1 MVCRADN
8 GDIGY
13 TCTLHSFEVGGA
25 CLRDRYRFS
34 VWRAG
39 LVLVSENRCSS
50 AVSISHTQKGPRDAS
65 EAVLA
70 GGLLRARPSAFGL
83 GRIFSPCPR
92 RSLLPPSA
100 GQRTAGRQVGR
111 SVIKIMPPKFWI
123 LAQIITDSLL
133 SLLLLF
139 MGIIASYYWGDNV
152 LLLSQVE
159 CRQGIQAHS
168 APRPLELFGPPSR
181 SLRMQHGAAPQGP
194 R

>member
-1 MVCRADN
+1 MGDN
-8 GDIGY
+8 SGSLAIII
-13 TCTLHSFEVGGA
+13 A
-25 CLRDRYRFS
+25 
-34 VWRAG
+34 
-39 LVLVSENRCSS
+39 
-50 AVSISHTQKGPRDAS
+50 II
-65 EAVLA
+65 EAIII
-70 GGLLRARPSAFGL
+70 L
-83 GRIFSPCPR
+83 GRLLPPLSTTSLTLTFAAPCMAAYIFSPCPR

-111 SVIKIMPPKFWI
+111 SVIKIMPPTFWI

-168 APRPLELFGPPSR
+168 APRPLELFWSTVPFVAHAARRGSARTTVSWRATR
-181 SLRMQHGAAPQGP
+181 SCARPLPAPA
-194 R
+194 